1 MRRNIDA
8 HRTARNHR
16 VPAARQLGGEVGRR
30 LRTVDARVARTDQRN
45 ARGRRHIQQVPRIA
59 SAPQPVRSGGS
70 QIVQLR
76 RPQRISGSNQPCPA
90 GCRHVRLRVQGAFHA
105 AVPAQAAGC
114 ERLAELIAAH
124 LMLTR
129 HVVAIRARKQ
139 GGLPFRG
146 CAHRVQKFAELR
158 IRFAVLPGV
167 LIGDMPGQQVV
178 QGQRGAQSGEGLDH
192 ELIGGFG
199 VAHQLGG
206 AAADVLAARRL
217 KLLLT
222 EGGVKQGCWIEQGHG
237 VRTAG
242 GCARRRFGALALT
255 LLLVHLFQAHLF

>member
-1 MRRNIDA
+1 M
-8 HRTARNHR
+8 
-16 VPAARQLGGEVGRR
+16 
-30 LRTVDARVARTDQRN
+30 
-45 ARGRRHIQQVPRIA
+45 
-59 SAPQPVRSGGS
+59 
-70 QIVQLR
+70 
-76 RPQRISGSNQPCPA
+76 
-90 GCRHVRLRVQGAFHA
+90 RLRVQGAFHA
-105 AVPAQAAGC
+105 AVPAQAAGR

-129 HVVAIRARKQ
+129 RVVAIRATEQ

-167 LIGDMPGQQVV
+167 LIRDVPGQQVV
-178 QGQRGAQSGEGLDH
+178 QGQRRAQAGEGFDH

-217 KLLLT
+217 KLLT
-222 EGGVKQGCWIEQGHG
+222 AEGGVEQGRRI
-237 VRTAG
+237 RTAG
-242 GCARRRFGALALT
+242 GCARRRFGVLT
-255 LLLVHLFQAHLF
+255 LMLLLIHLFQAHLFQVHRVI